1 MEIVAKIIG
10 SAASL
15 GGPAIIVAAT
25 IFVAWLAWLRFGARI
40 YAREK
45 SFEMRLPF
53 TMGGRPD
60 LIMQE
65 WGGKLVIHDL
75 KTRKGARVYDS
86 DKLQLALYALLVAKA
101 TGRSVAA
108 WAVVRVQV
116 PGQRPRLLKVP
127 LDIPL
132 AELESLRE
140 RFAAAAIS
148 PLAARMTAA
157 PHLCKLCGFRSK
169 QCPGR

>member
-1 MEIVAKIIG
+1 
-10 SAASL
+10 
-15 GGPAIIVAAT
+15 
-25 IFVAWLAWLRFGARI
+25 
-40 YAREK
+40 
-45 SFEMRLPF
+45 
-53 TMGGRPD
+53 MGGRPD

-75 KTRKGARVYDS
+75 KTRKGERVYDS
-86 DKLQLALYALLVAKA
+86 DKLQLALYALLVSKA

-108 WAVVRVQV
+108 WAVVRAQA
-116 PGQRPRLLKVP
+116 PGRPHKLLKVP

-132 AELESLRE
+132 RELESLRE
-140 RFAAAAIS
+140 RFQAAAIS

>member
-1 MEIVAKIIG
+1 MEALAKIMG
-10 SAASL
+10 AASSL
-15 GGPAIIVAAT
+15 GAPAMALAVAF
-25 IFVAWLAWLRFGARI
+25 FVAWLAWRRFGARI
-40 YAREK
+40 YARER
-45 SFEMRLPF
+45 SFEMSFPF
-53 TMGGRPD
+53 SMGGRPD

-65 WGGKLVIHDL
+65 WGGRLVIHDL
-75 KTRKGARVYDS
+75 KTRKAERVYDS

-101 TGRSVAA
+101 TGRSVAG
-108 WAVVRVQV
+108 WAVVRVQA
-116 PGQRPRLLKVP
+116 PGRSAKLVKVP
-127 LDIPL
+127 LNIPL
-132 AELESLRE
+132 RELQSLRE